1 MGYPTLSGRQLL
13 LLVYFIRLPSRLPEL
28 IWKPLYLFIALLLR
42 CFQNTQLSLILS
54 SWRAVQWVKSEINRQ
69 QRR

>member
-28 IWKPLYLFIALLLR
+28 IWKPLYLFIALLLH
-42 CFQNTQLSLILS
+42 CILNTQLSLIS
-54 SWRAVQWVKSEINRQ
+54 WSWRAVQWVRSEINRQ